1 MDDTLLKNYLIDSG
15 KISADEAAR
24 AEDYALTTGMGLG
37 EAVVFLKLMNY
48 QQMGQCLSE
57 IFQKPYM
64 SLLEKPP
71 ADIARTKVPLK
82 VAEALMVFP
91 VAYDVR
97 SDTLSVAVHD
107 PSDAGLMQ
115 NLRQAISLTTSYDT
129 VVASKSEIRMAIDVH
144 YKGRPYVP
152 GPELFLPHGFAIV
165 SKDGKSQ
172 ESLDLDEEIKS
183 GGRILL
189 LEPDMER
196 SRAIMTLLRREGFS
210 KVRWVSSIKEA
221 IKAIEEEPADR
232 MVVNV
237 RAFRSQRG
245 TLRHLPDG
253 MAAPFM
259 TFYNIRNMLLGQEYP
274 YNQMSEAL
282 LALVSFVI
290 RKALK
295 DDREELGQIIA
306 TARYCKLLAMRLGL
320 PVTVVDGAVLAAW
333 LSTPGIG
340 RALYEQMPC
349 PYPISR
355 IYDQPGADV
364 STAGME
370 IRILRLVQRYQ
381 DLKKHHPEMAGDI
394 DQLRRKLDWP
404 QDSSG
409 GRSLLET
416 FLSVIRDEEFLK
428 DAGRARRRVLI
439 VDPEF
444 HRESALA
451 LRLGNDGY
459 DVAAAADAKAASK
472 IILEEGVD
480 LVISEVNLPGTEGMR
495 FCRAMRENSAT
506 AHIPFFFLTAE
517 QSDRLAT
524 RCLEAGADDFFL
536 KPPDLEMLSIK
547 IRNMLALKSSRGAR
561 SGITGTLKD
570 MSFTDIIQS
579 LTTGE
584 KDVEIQLISGGKKG
598 VIYIQQG
605 DIIYAQAQDLEGQ
618 DAFYKMMTWLE
629 GEFEIRSCTNVPARN
644 VFESAMS
651 LLMEGARIADE
662 AGANN

>member
-1 MDDTLLKNYLIDSG
+1 MDDVFLKNYLIDSNR
-15 KISADEAAR
+15 ISADEAER

-37 EAVVFLKLMNY
+37 EAVVFLKLMNFSR
-48 QQMGQCLSE
+48 MGQCLSE
-57 IFQKPYM
+57 IFEKPYLP
-64 SLLEKPP
+64 LLDKPP

-82 VAEALMVFP
+82 VAESLMVFP
-91 VAYDVR
+91 VAYDVK

-107 PSDAGLMQ
+107 PSDAALLQ
-115 NLRQAISLTTSYDT
+115 NLRQAISLSTTYEMS
-129 VVASKSEIRMAIDVH
+129 VASKSEIRMAIDVY

-152 GPELFLPHGFAIV
+152 GPELSLPQGFAIV
-165 SKDGKSQ
+165 SKDGKSH
-172 ESLDLDEEIKS
+172 EVLELDEDLKS
-183 GGRILL
+183 SGRILL

-196 SRAIMTLLRREGFS
+196 SRAIMTLLRREGFP
-210 KVRWVSSIKEA
+210 KVRWASSMKEA
-221 IKAIEEEPADR
+221 IKAIEEEPVDR

-237 RAFRSQRG
+237 RAFKSQGG
-245 TLRHLPDG
+245 TLKHLPDG
-253 MAAPFM
+253 MAASFL

-274 YNQMSEAL
+274 YTQMSEAL
-282 LALVSFVI
+282 LALVSFII
-290 RKALK
+290 RKSLK
-295 DDREELGQIIA
+295 DDSDELGQIIA

-340 RALYEQMPC
+340 KAIYEQMPC

-355 IYDQPGADV
+355 IYDPPDADV
-364 STAGME
+364 SAAGME
-370 IRILRLVQRYQ
+370 TRILRLVQRYQ
-381 DLKKHHPEMAGDI
+381 ELKKHHPEMAGDI
-394 DQLRRKLDWP
+394 DKLRKKLDWP
-404 QDSSG
+404 PEASG

-416 FLSVIRDEEFLK
+416 FLSLIKDEEFLK
-428 DAGRARRRVLI
+428 DAGRATRRVLI
-439 VDPEF
+439 VDPEY
-444 HRESALA
+444 RDDSALA
-451 LRLGNDGY
+451 LRLSNDGY
-459 DVAAAADAKAASK
+459 DVAGVPDAKEAAK
-472 IILEEGVD
+472 IILDAGAD
-480 LVISEVNLPGTEGMR
+480 LVISEVNLAGTEGMR
-495 FCRAMRENSAT
+495 FCRALRENSAT
-506 AHIPFFFLTAE
+506 AHIPFFFLTSE

-547 IRNMLALKSSRGAR
+547 IRNILALKSARSTR

-584 KDVEIQLISGGKKG
+584 KDVEIQLTSGGRKG

-605 DIIYAQAQDLEGQ
+605 DIIYAEAQGFEGQ

-629 GEFEIRSCTNVPARN
+629 GEFEIRACSTVPERN

-662 AGANN
+662 AGANH